1 MTRFSAEQRTL
12 LRLSRVGARMVGF
25 LLLAL
30 LGACQP
36 QVRSP
41 DSATRT
47 PLPVP
52 VGVSVLEIAPSVYQ
66 PSAGQ
71 QRADSE
77 ASACRAW
84 TLSAQQAEAFF
95 KLSTPLPEGALNDF
109 SWLPCTINGRLSAEG
124 VEWTFQIN
132 AAGTSTW
139 RAGGET
145 LLLGCADRACEP
157 FVILMPDSVS
167 D

>member
-1 MTRFSAEQRTL
+1 MAW
-12 LRLSRVGARMVGF
+12 F
-25 LLLAL
+25 LLVPL
-30 LGACQP
+30 LSACQT

-41 DSATRT
+41 DSDTRA

-66 PSAGQ
+66 PSEGQ
-71 QRADSE
+71 QRTDSE
-77 ASACRAW
+77 ASACQAW
-84 TLSAQQAEAFF
+84 TLGAAQAEAFF
-95 KLSTPLPEGALNDF
+95 ELSTPLPEGALNDF
-109 SWLPCTINGRLSAEG
+109 SWLPCTISGRLAAEG

-139 RAGGET
+139 RAGGEAR
-145 LLLGCADRACEP
+145 LLGCADRACAP